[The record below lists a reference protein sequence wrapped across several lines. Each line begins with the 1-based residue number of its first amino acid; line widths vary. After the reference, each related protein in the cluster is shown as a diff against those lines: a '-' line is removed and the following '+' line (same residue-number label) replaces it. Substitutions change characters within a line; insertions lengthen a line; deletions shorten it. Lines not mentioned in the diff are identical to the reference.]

1 MDCSGASPE
10 EARSS
15 VGLLWEPIGK
25 LLIAA
30 ALATVFPHPPSGGL
44 DSLIA
49 SLTSKQA
56 VVGGSKQTTPET
68 SAANGCWRAGPYSTN
83 RVTAAYKAASVLDQH
98 SPLYRIRLLRP
109 KAGMA
114 TETVQ

>member
-1 MDCSGASPE
+1 MDCSDASPE

-15 VGLLWEPIGK
+15 VGLLWEPVGK

-30 ALATVFPHPPSGGL
+30 ALATVFPHPPSSGL

-49 SLTSKQA
+49 SVSTKQA
-56 VVGGSKQTTPET
+56 VGSSKQTTPET

-83 RVTAAYKAASVLDQH
+83 RVTAPYKAASVLDQH
-98 SPLYRIRLLRP
+98 SPLYRIRLFTLI
-109 KAGMA
+109 AGMV